1 MRSGRLTDH
10 LTRAS
15 RSRRR
20 CRVAGVAS
28 VSLDRLAANSPG
40 HGRRIRGVPH
50 STSSGGPPSDG
61 PRRLD
66 AGEAEPVDLL
76 DLVGGSLAKR
86 VSRTWVVGGL
96 LLFGAVIYALRRR
109 RR

>member
-1 MRSGRLTDH
+1 
-10 LTRAS
+10 
-15 RSRRR
+15 
-20 CRVAGVAS
+20 
-28 VSLDRLAANSPG
+28 
-40 HGRRIRGVPH
+40 
-50 STSSGGPPSDG
+50 
-61 PRRLD
+61 
-66 AGEAEPVDLL
+66 VDLL